1 MINDNTI
8 LSSFDDLNRDLVT
21 TVPTGISAKTS
32 APVYDFPKNSTPQ
45 FTIELNISN
54 FNNYGVEDIRQL
66 TNEVMETAKHFKG
79 SGDSCKTQSFH
90 ERSVFPHLPN
100 HETFAWRDFCLCS
113 AYQL

>member
-1 MINDNTI
+1 MSQDI

-21 TVPTGISAKTS
+21 TVPTGISAQTS

-66 TNEVMETAKHFKG
+66 TNEVMETAN
-79 SGDSCKTQSFH
+79 SFML
-90 ERSVFPHLPN
+90 RRGVAFG
-100 HETFAWRDFCLCS
+100 
-113 AYQL
+113 